1 MKCIGPSE
9 SQNLALVLEYA
20 LAREAK
26 IWKVPVFQ
34 NFTLKEGKKETFWC
48 CLQKLPLR

>member
-26 IWKVPVFQ
+26 IWKAPVFQ
-34 NFTLKEGKKETFWC
+34 NFTLKVWVGFY
-48 CLQKLPLR
+48 QFAPIF